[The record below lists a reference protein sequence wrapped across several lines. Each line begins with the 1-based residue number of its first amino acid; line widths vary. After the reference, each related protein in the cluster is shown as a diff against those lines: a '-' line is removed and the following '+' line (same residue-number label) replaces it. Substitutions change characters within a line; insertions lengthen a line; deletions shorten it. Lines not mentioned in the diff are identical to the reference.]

1 MSNLKCKI
9 LTPER
14 VLYEGDVAKLVV
26 PTKTGQIG
34 VWPHHI
40 PLMSRLAPGE
50 LVIDTGTETI
60 PLVISGGL
68 IEVQAENQVVI
79 LADTAER
86 IEEIELDRAAEAHQ
100 RAMALQKEKII
111 DSEEYATLAAKLEK
125 ELARIRVGKK
135 YKNIHLKP

>member
-1 MSNLKCKI
+1 MIIHCKI

-14 VLYEGDVAKLVV
+14 VLYEGDVVKIVV
-26 PTKTGQIG
+26 PTKSGQIG
-34 VWPHHI
+34 VLPNHI

-60 PLVISGGL
+60 PLIVSAGL
-68 IEVQAENQVVI
+68 IEVQANNQIVI

-86 IEEIELDRAAEAHQ
+86 IEEVEIERAEEAHK
-100 RAMALQKEKII
+100 RAIALQKEKTV

-135 YKNIHLKP
+135 YRNLPRQP

>member
-1 MSNLKCKI
+1 MSNLHCKI

-14 VLYEGDVAKLVV
+14 ILYEGDVAKLIV

-34 VWPHHI
+34 VLPNHI

-60 PLVISGGL
+60 PLVVSAGL
-68 IEVQAENQVVI
+68 IEVQPDNQIVI

-86 IEEIELDRAAEAHQ
+86 IEEIEIERAEEAHR
-100 RAMALQKEKII
+100 RAEALQKEKLL

-125 ELARIRVGKK
+125 EFARIHVGKK
-135 YKNIHLKP
+135 YKNLPPRP